1 MKETNYPPDSLEM
14 HHPDPAGDS
23 GSVRKMAHP
32 AVFHRRGSNTG
43 SGSGSTLST
52 PANPVVNNSHVSA
65 DDYQPSLLIQCQ
77 PPAGSSSPGPH
88 HPPPHSL
95 NLHSQPQPAQSAGAQ
110 MKKKSGF
117 QITSVT
123 PAQISVST
131 NNSIAEDT
139 ESYDDLDE
147 SHTEDLSS
155 SEILD
160 VSLSRANDI
169 VGGERSSSEETLNN
183 FHEAETPGA
192 VSPNQP
198 SHPHALNQAQ
208 QHGGAMVNGTVHH
221 HHQHPHHPNHAQV
234 YSLSS
239 GPGSIHSALTPG
251 ALSCVTQKMPSN
263 MGGPQE
269 NVSQTAPPNI
279 VAQPVGVVALGSVP
293 GMHSSVTGTTVS
305 IVNPQTSSVSNVN
318 MLSSANVPV
327 RGGISTSA
335 SSSSGG
341 FPLNVI
347 SSNGGSGGGAVA
359 AGGSLMNTTK
369 IGMIQQHQ
377 NISSNIT
384 MTTTTSAAVAAA
396 AAVSA
401 SGMGLSSGIQ
411 GRVGSAVLQP
421 VSAPVTAMATTS
433 VSSTPAP
440 APAPAVATTSSRF
453 RVVKLDSSSE
463 PFKKGRWTCT
473 EFYDK
478 ETPASVPSSSASDAG
493 SLSMRQY
500 VSESFAGASERE
512 STSGSSVSST
522 MSTLSHYT
530 ESVCSGEA
538 GGPPVPQHAQDY
550 ASPPQGFQGI
560 LPSGLSM
567 GVSLT
572 QPHMHAQDLTHSHV
586 KTTVAPLA
594 PTNIHQPAPMQGHQT
609 TIGLPTPSIPQQQ
622 LTYAQAVA
630 NQPPGST
637 QGLVGVHQQKI
648 GYAPLP
654 QQPAA
659 APQAAPVQVRPPE
672 YTQPHQ
678 GIPQAAASQSLSNQ
692 GGSANGSC
700 QMIGGPQQSQA
711 LLHTQPQQPS
721 SLQATTSTIPSHI
734 GVAGLGQQPQ
744 SHPGHL
750 DCQQQKPQS
759 LPTQIQ
765 TPGLGAQ
772 LPNTVHQSQVS
783 APSVPPT
790 NPQSDPQAQ
799 PQAHNTGNSGRMPA
813 QVVPHSQPS
822 SASLSQEHSSAQ
834 ALAHAAQASALYAS
848 LPTFTTTQLQD
859 AQRLLLQHQS
869 ALLGLP
875 KLSGGEAGSGSI
887 TGQGQEA
894 EGNTTTAS
902 ALTAS
907 AGLKSVD
914 GEEDGSSGASVVA
927 IDNKIEQAMDL
938 VKSHLMYAVREE
950 VEVLK
955 EQIKELIERNSQLE
969 QENTLLKT
977 LASPEQMA
985 QFQAQVQTG
994 SPPAPP
1000 TAATPGPPN
1009 TATLTQPASHSS
1021 GPSA

>member
-1 MKETNYPPDSLEM
+1 M

-43 SGSGSTLST
+43 SGSGSAMST
-52 PANPVVNNSHVSA
+52 PANPVVNNSHVPA
-65 DDYQPSLLIQCQ
+65 DDYQASLLIQCQ

-88 HPPPHSL
+88 HMPPHSL
-95 NLHSQPQPAQSAGAQ
+95 NLHAQPQPTQTGAQ
-110 MKKKSGF
+110 IKKKSGF

-160 VSLSRANDI
+160 MSLSRPNDI

-183 FHEAETPGA
+183 FHEADTPGA

-198 SHPHALNQAQ
+198 SHPHAMNQAQ
-208 QHGGAMVNGTVHH
+208 QHGGTMVNGNVHH
-221 HHQHPHHPNHAQV
+221 HHHHNHAQV
-234 YSLSS
+234 YPLSS
-239 GPGSIHSALTPG
+239 GPGSTSPSLNSG
-251 ALSCVTQKMPSN
+251 AVPCITQKMPSN
-263 MGGPQE
+263 LGGPQE
-269 NVSQTAPPNI
+269 NVSQAAPPSI
-279 VAQPVGVVALGSVP
+279 AAQPQGVVAPGSLP
-293 GMHSSVTGTTVS
+293 GMHSSAMDTTVG
-305 IVNPQTSSVSNVN
+305 IVNPQTSTFSNVN

-327 RGGISTSA
+327 RGGISMSA
-335 SSSSGG
+335 SSGG
-341 FPLNVI
+341 FPFNVM
-347 SSNGGSGGGAVA
+347 SSSAGSGGAVTA
-359 AGGSLMNTTK
+359 AGNLITPTSNVN
-369 IGMIQQHQ
+369 MIQQHQ
-377 NISSNIT
+377 NINSNIT
-384 MTTTTSAAVAAA
+384 MTTTTSA
-396 AAVSA
+396 VSA
-401 SGMGLSSGIQ
+401 SGGIGVPAGIH

-421 VSAPVTAMATTS
+421 ASAPNTSVAPVTSAPAQ
-433 VSSTPAP
+433 PAP

-463 PFKKGRWTCT
+463 PFKKGRWLCT

-478 ETPASVPSSSASDAG
+478 ETPASAPSSAASETG
-493 SLSMRQY
+493 SHNMRQF
-500 VSESFAGASERE
+500 VSESFAGTSERE

-530 ESVCSGEA
+530 ESVCSGDA
-538 GGPPVPQHAQDY
+538 GGHPVPQHA
-550 ASPPQGFQGI
+550 SPPQGYQGI

-567 GVSLT
+567 GVS
-572 QPHMHAQDLTHSHV
+572 QPYMPPHDITPS
-586 KTTVAPLA
+586 A
-594 PTNIHQPAPMQGHQT
+594 PTSIQQPVSMQGRQT
-609 TIGLPTPSIPQQQ
+609 ARPPSALPHHQ

-630 NQPPGST
+630 NPPLGST
-637 QGLVGVHQQKI
+637 QGLVGVQQQQG
-648 GYAPLP
+648 GYALP
-654 QQPAA
+654 HQPQSNHQAA
-659 APQAAPVQVRPPE
+659 AVQVRPAE
-672 YTQPHQ
+672 YTHSHQ
-678 GIPQAAASQSLSNQ
+678 GVPQAASQPLSNQ
-692 GGSANGSC
+692 TGSAPSGSANGLC
-700 QMIGGPQQSQA
+700 QMIGGLQQS
-711 LLHTQPQQPS
+711 LLHTQTS
-721 SLQATTSTIPSHI
+721 SSNMPSHV
-734 GVAGLGQQPQ
+734 GAPGLGQRPQ

-750 DCQQQKPQS
+750 DCQQQTQQS

-765 TPGLGAQ
+765 NLRTQ
-772 LPNTVHQSQVS
+772 LPTTVHQNQVFAS
-783 APSVPPT
+783 SVPPP
-790 NPQSDPQAQ
+790 NPQSA
-799 PQAHNTGNSGRMPA
+799 PQAHNTGNSGRMPT
-813 QVVPHSQPS
+813 QGVPQSQAS
-822 SASLSQEHSSAQ
+822 FLSLSHDHSSAL

-875 KLSGGEAGSGSI
+875 KLSGREAGSGSSA
-887 TGQGQEA
+887 GQGQEA
-894 EGNTTTAS
+894 DGNATAAS

-907 AGLKSVD
+907 AGLKTGD
-914 GEEDGSSGASVVA
+914 GEDDGSSGASVVA

-955 EQIKELIERNSQLE
+955 EQIKELIDRNSQLE

-994 SPPAPP
+994 SPPAP
-1000 TAATPGPPN
+1000 ATPGPPN
-1009 TATLTQPASHSS
+1009 TTQLTQPNSHSS

>member
-1 MKETNYPPDSLEM
+1 M

-32 AVFHRRGSNTG
+32 TVFHRRGSNTG
-43 SGSGSTLST
+43 SGSGSALST
-52 PANPVVNNSHVSA
+52 PANPVVNNSHVSV
-65 DDYQPSLLIQCQ
+65 DDYQPPLLIQCQ

-95 NLHSQPQPAQSAGAQ
+95 NLHCQPQPTQSTGAQ

-123 PAQISVST
+123 SAQISVST

-169 VGGERSSSEETLNN
+169 VGAERSSSEETLNN

-198 SHPHALNQAQ
+198 SHPHSLNQPQ

-221 HHQHPHHPNHAQV
+221 QHPPHPNHAQV
-234 YSLSS
+234 YSLPS
-239 GPGSIHSALTPG
+239 GPGSTSSALTPG
-251 ALSCVTQKMPSN
+251 ALSCVTQKMPS
-263 MGGPQE
+263 QE
-269 NVSQTAPPNI
+269 NVLQTAPPSI
-279 VAQPVGVVALGSVP
+279 VAQPPGIVPPGSVP
-293 GMHSSVTGTTVS
+293 GMHSSAMGNTVS
-305 IVNPQTSSVSNVN
+305 IVNPQSSSVSSVN
-318 MLSSANVPV
+318 ILSSANVPV
-327 RGGISTSA
+327 RGAISTSA

-347 SSNGGSGGGAVA
+347 SSSGGSGGGGGVVGAV
-359 AGGSLMNTTK
+359 GGNLMTTTNVS
-369 IGMIQQHQ
+369 MIQQHQ
-377 NISSNIT
+377 NINSNIA
-384 MTTTTSAAVAAA
+384 MTTTTTAPV
-396 AAVSA
+396 VSA
-401 SGMGLSSGIQ
+401 SGGVALSSGMQ
-411 GRVGSAVLQP
+411 GRVGSAVIQP
-421 VSAPVTAMATTS
+421 VSAPVTAVPTAP
-433 VSSTPAP
+433 VSSATAQSAP
-440 APAPAVATTSSRF
+440 ALATAVAATSSRF

-473 EFYDK
+473 DFYDK
-478 ETPASVPSSSASDAG
+478 ETPASAPSSSASDTG
-493 SLSMRQY
+493 SLSMRQF
-500 VSESFAGASERE
+500 VSESIPGASERE

-530 ESVCSGEA
+530 ESGEA

-550 ASPPQGFQGI
+550 VSPPQGFQAI
-560 LPSGLSM
+560 LPSGLSI
-567 GVSLT
+567 GISQPQIHSQDVT
-572 QPHMHAQDLTHSHV
+572 QHV
-586 KTTVAPLA
+586 KTTVAPSV
-594 PTNIHQPAPMQGHQT
+594 PTNIHQPAPMPGHQT
-609 TIGLPTPSIPQQQ
+609 TTGLPMPAVPQQQ

-630 NQPPGST
+630 NQAPSST
-637 QGLVGVHQQKI
+637 QGLVGVQQQKM
-648 GYAPLP
+648 GYVPLA
-654 QQPAA
+654 QQPSA
-659 APQAAPVQVRPPE
+659 APKAVPMQVRPPE

-678 GIPQAAASQSLSNQ
+678 GVPQAIASHSLSNQ
-692 GGSANGSC
+692 VVSAPSGPANGAC
-700 QMIGGPQQSQA
+700 QMMAGPQQSQT

-721 SLQATTSTIPSHI
+721 SLQATTSSIPSHV
-734 GVAGLGQQPQ
+734 GVTGLGQQPQ
-744 SHPGHL
+744 NVPGHL

-759 LPTQIQ
+759 LPTLIQ
-765 TPGLGAQ
+765 NPVLGTQ
-772 LPNTVHQSQVS
+772 LSATLHQSQVS
-783 APSVPPT
+783 AQSVPPP
-790 NPQSDPQAQ
+790 NLQSDPQAQ
-799 PQAHNTGNSGRMPA
+799 AHNTGNTGRMPP
-813 QVVPHSQPS
+813 QGVPHSQS
-822 SASLSQEHSSAQ
+822 SSVGLPQDHSTSQ
-834 ALAHAAQASALYAS
+834 ALAHAAKASALYAS

-859 AQRLLLQHQS
+859 AQRLLIQHQS
-869 ALLGLP
+869 ALLGQP
-875 KLSGGEAGSGSI
+875 KSASGEAGSGSS

-894 EGNTTTAS
+894 EGNTTAS
-902 ALTAS
+902 ALAAS
-907 AGLKSVD
+907 ASLKTVD

-969 QENTLLKT
+969 QENNLLKT

-994 SPPAPP
+994 SPPAPA
-1000 TAATPGPPN
+1000 TVATPGPPS
-1009 TATLTQPASHSS
+1009 TATLAQSTSHSS

>member
-1 MKETNYPPDSLEM
+1 M

-43 SGSGSTLST
+43 SGSGSALST
-52 PANPVVNNSHVSA
+52 PANSVVNNSHVAA

-95 NLHSQPQPAQSAGAQ
+95 NLLSQPQPPQSSGAQ

-198 SHPHALNQAQ
+198 SHPHSLNPAP

-221 HHQHPHHPNHAQV
+221 HHHHHHHHPNQAQG
-234 YSLSS
+234 YAASS
-239 GPGSIHSALTPG
+239 GSGNSSSTLASG
-251 ALSCVTQKMPSN
+251 ALSCVTLKMPSN
-263 MGGPQE
+263 VGVPQE
-269 NVSQTAPPNI
+269 NVSQAAPPSV
-279 VAQPVGVVALGSVP
+279 VAQTVGVAAPGSVP
-293 GMHSSVTGTTVS
+293 GMHSSAVGTTVS

-335 SSSSGG
+335 SSSSCG

-347 SSNGGSGGGAVA
+347 SSSGGSGGGSGAV
-359 AGGSLMNTTK
+359 GGNLMTTTK
-369 IGMIQQHQ
+369 VNMIQQHQ
-377 NISSNIT
+377 NINSNIT
-384 MTTTTSAAVAAA
+384 MTLTSTTAAA
-396 AAVSA
+396 AAVASATSA
-401 SGMGLSSGIQ
+401 SGTMGVTSGIQ
-411 GRVGSAVLQP
+411 GRVGSAVMQP
-421 VSAPVTAMATTS
+421 ISAPVTAVATAPLTS
-433 VSSTPAP
+433 APVQPAP
-440 APAPAVATTSSRF
+440 APAMTTTSSRF

-478 ETPASVPSSSASDAG
+478 ETPASAPSSSASDTG
-493 SLSMRQY
+493 SVNMRQF
-500 VSESFAGASERE
+500 VSDSFTGASERE

-522 MSTLSHYT
+522 ISTLSHYT

-538 GGPPVPQHAQDY
+538 GGATVTQHAQDY
-550 ASPPQGFQGI
+550 ASPPQGFQAI

-567 GVSLT
+567 GVSQS
-572 QPHMHAQDLTHSHV
+572 QPHMHPQDITHSHV
-586 KTTVAPLA
+586 KTTVAPSV
-594 PTNIHQPAPMQGHQT
+594 PTNIHQPAPMSGHQT
-609 TIGLPTPSIPQQQ
+609 TIGHPTPAVPQQQ

-630 NQPPGST
+630 NQPTGSA
-637 QGLVGVHQQKI
+637 QGLVGVQQQKM
-648 GYAPLP
+648 GYASMP
-654 QQPAA
+654 QQPTAT
-659 APQAAPVQVRPPE
+659 PQTAPVQVRPPE

-678 GIPQAAASQSLSNQ
+678 AVPQAAPSQPLSNQ
-692 GGSANGSC
+692 TGSATTAPANGH
-700 QMIGGPQQSQA
+700 MMGGPQQSHQT
-711 LLHTQPQQPS
+711 LLHAPPQQPS
-721 SLQATTSTIPSHI
+721 SLQATTSSMPSHV
-734 GVAGLGQQPQ
+734 GVVGIGQQPQ

-765 TPGLGAQ
+765 TPALGTQ

-783 APSVPPT
+783 APSVPPAP

-799 PQAHNTGNSGRMPA
+799 SQPINTGNSGRMPP
-813 QVVPHSQPS
+813 QGVPQSQPS
-822 SASLSQEHSSAQ
+822 CVSLSQDPSSAQ

-875 KLSGGEAGSGSI
+875 KLAGGEAGSGSNA
-887 TGQGQEA
+887 GQGQEA
-894 EGNTTTAS
+894 EGNAAAAAS

-907 AGLKSVD
+907 AGLKTVD

-994 SPPAPP
+994 SPPAAP
-1000 TAATPGPPN
+1000 TAATPGPPSA
-1009 TATLTQPASHSS
+1009 ATLAQPASHSS
-1021 GPSA
+1021 GPPA

>member
-1 MKETNYPPDSLEM
+1 
-14 HHPDPAGDS
+14 
-23 GSVRKMAHP
+23 
-32 AVFHRRGSNTG
+32 
-43 SGSGSTLST
+43 
-52 PANPVVNNSHVSA
+52 
-65 DDYQPSLLIQCQ
+65 
-77 PPAGSSSPGPH
+77 
-88 HPPPHSL
+88 
-95 NLHSQPQPAQSAGAQ
+95 

-169 VGGERSSSEETLNN
+169 VGAERSSSEETLNN

-221 HHQHPHHPNHAQV
+221 HHHHQNQHPHHPNHTQG

-239 GPGSIHSALTPG
+239 GPGNIQSALASG
-251 ALSCVTQKMPSN
+251 ALPRVTQKMPSN
-263 MGGPQE
+263 VGGPQE

-279 VAQPVGVVALGSVP
+279 VAQSVGAVASGAGP

-335 SSSSGG
+335 SSSISG
-341 FPLNVI
+341 FPINVM
-347 SSNGGSGGGAVA
+347 SSSGGSGGGGGTVA
-359 AGGSLMNTTK
+359 TGGNLMSAAN
-369 IGMIQQHQ
+369 ISIAQQHQ
-377 NISSNIT
+377 NINSNMA
-384 MTTTTSAAVAAA
+384 MTAVTSDGSAAA
-396 AAVSA
+396 AAVS
-401 SGMGLSSGIQ
+401 SSGGMGPSSGIQ
-411 GRVGSAVLQP
+411 GRVGYA
-421 VSAPVTAMATTS
+421 VSAAMATSS

-440 APAPAVATTSSRF
+440 APVVAPTISRF

-478 ETPASVPSSSASDAG
+478 DNPASAPSSSASDAG
-493 SLSMRQY
+493 ALGMRQY
-500 VSESFAGASERE
+500 VSENFAAASERE

-538 GGPPVPQHAQDY
+538 GGHPVPQHAQEY

-560 LPSGLSM
+560 LPTM
-567 GVSLT
+567 GASQA
-572 QPHMHAQDLTHSHV
+572 QPHMHAQDITHSHV
-586 KTTVAPLA
+586 KTSVA
-594 PTNIHQPAPMQGHQT
+594 PTNLHQPAPMPGHQT
-609 TIGLPTPSIPQQQ
+609 TIGLPTPSLSQQQ
-622 LTYAQAVA
+622 LTYAQAVS
-630 NQPPGST
+630 NQPSGSA
-637 QGLVGVHQQKI
+637 QGLVGVQQQNL
-648 GYAPLP
+648 GYASLQ

-659 APQAAPVQVRPPE
+659 APPVQVRPPE
-672 YTQPHQ
+672 YTQLHQ
-678 GIPQAAASQSLSNQ
+678 GVPQAAASQSLSNQ
-692 GGSANGSC
+692 AGSAPTGPANGAC
-700 QMIGGPQQSQA
+700 HMMGGPQQS

-721 SLQATTSTIPSHI
+721 TTLPSHV
-734 GVAGLGQQPQ
+734 GVAGHGQQPQ
-744 SHPGHL
+744 SHPSHL

-765 TPGLGAQ
+765 NLGLGAQ
-772 LPNTVHQSQVS
+772 QPTTLHQSQVS
-783 APSVPPT
+783 ATGVPPP
-790 NPQSDPQAQ
+790 NPQGDPQ
-799 PQAHNTGNSGRMPA
+799 PQAHNNNSGRMPLH
-813 QVVPHSQPS
+813 QN
-822 SASLSQEHSSAQ
+822 HSSAL

-875 KLSGGEAGSGSI
+875 KLSGGEAGFS
-887 TGQGQEA
+887 TVQGQEA
-894 EGNTTTAS
+894 EGNTITAS

-907 AGLKSVD
+907 AGLKTVD
-914 GEEDGSSGASVVA
+914 GEEDG
-927 IDNKIEQAMDL
+927 
-938 VKSHLMYAVREE
+938 
-950 VEVLK
+950 
-955 EQIKELIERNSQLE
+955 
-969 QENTLLKT
+969 
-977 LASPEQMA
+977 
-985 QFQAQVQTG
+985 
-994 SPPAPP
+994 
-1000 TAATPGPPN
+1000 
-1009 TATLTQPASHSS
+1009 
-1021 GPSA
+1021 

>member
-1 MKETNYPPDSLEM
+1 M

-43 SGSGSTLST
+43 SGSGSTLSA
-52 PANPVVNNSHVSA
+52 PANQVVNNSHVPA

-88 HPPPHSL
+88 HIPPHSL
-95 NLHSQPQPAQSAGAQ
+95 NLQPQPTQPTGAQ
-110 MKKKSGF
+110 IKKKSGF

-160 VSLSRANDI
+160 VSLSRANDV
-169 VGGERSSSEETLNN
+169 VGAERSSSEETLNN
-183 FHEAETPGA
+183 FHDAETPGA

-198 SHPHALNQAQ
+198 SHPHALNQ

-221 HHQHPHHPNHAQV
+221 PHHPNHAQG
-234 YSLSS
+234 YPLSS
-239 GPGSIHSALTPG
+239 GPGSIPSALASGP
-251 ALSCVTQKMPSN
+251 CVTQKMPSN
-263 MGGPQE
+263 VGVPQE
-269 NVSQTAPPNI
+269 NVSQAAPPSI
-279 VAQPVGVVALGSVP
+279 VAQPVGVAAPGSVP
-293 GMHSSVTGTTVS
+293 GMHSSATGTTVS
-305 IVNPQTSSVSNVN
+305 IVNPQTSTVSNVN

-341 FPLNVI
+341 FPLNVM
-347 SSNGGSGGGAVA
+347 SSSGGSGGGGGAAA
-359 AGGSLMNTTK
+359 AGGNLITTTNVS
-369 IGMIQQHQ
+369 MIQQHQ
-377 NISSNIT
+377 NINSNMI
-384 MTTTTSAAVAAA
+384 TTTTAAA
-396 AAVSA
+396 FSA
-401 SGMGLSSGIQ
+401 SGGMGLSSGIQ
-411 GRVGSAVLQP
+411 GRVGSAV
-421 VSAPVTAMATTS
+421 SAPVTAVATAPAPS
-433 VSSTPAP
+433 APAP
-440 APAPAVATTSSRF
+440 APAPAVTTTSSRF

-478 ETPASVPSSSASDAG
+478 ETPVSAPSSAASDTG
-493 SLSMRQY
+493 SVSMRQF

-538 GGPPVPQHAQDY
+538 GGPPVAQHAQDY

-567 GVSLT
+567 GVS
-572 QPHMHAQDLTHSHV
+572 QPHMHPQDITLSHG
-586 KTTVAPLA
+586 KTTAAPSA
-594 PTNIHQPAPMQGHQT
+594 PTSIHQPAPMPGHQT
-609 TIGLPTPSIPQQQ
+609 ASGLPAPALPQQQ

-630 NQPPGST
+630 NQSSGSS
-637 QGLVGVHQQKI
+637 QGLVGVQQQQA
-648 GYAPLP
+648 GYATLP
-654 QQPAA
+654 QQPSAT
-659 APQAAPVQVRPPE
+659 PQAAPVQVRPPE
-672 YTQPHQ
+672 YSHPHQ
-678 GIPQAAASQSLSNQ
+678 GISQATASQPLPNQ
-692 GGSANGSC
+692 TGSAPSVSANGAC
-700 QMIGGPQQSQA
+700 QMMGGPQQSQA
-711 LLHTQPQQPS
+711 LLHTQAQQPS
-721 SLQATTSTIPSHI
+721 SLQSATSSMPPHV
-734 GVAGLGQQPQ
+734 GVPGLGQQPQ

-765 TPGLGAQ
+765 NPGLSTQ
-772 LPNTVHQSQVS
+772 LPTTVHQSQVS
-783 APSVPPT
+783 APSVPPP
-790 NPQSDPQAQ
+790 NSQSAPQTQ
-799 PQAHNTGNSGRMPA
+799 PQAHNTGNSGRMPP
-813 QVVPHSQPS
+813 QGVPQSQLS
-822 SASLSQEHSSAQ
+822 CVSLSQDHSSAL

-875 KLSGGEAGSGSI
+875 KLSGGEAGSGSS

-894 EGNTTTAS
+894 EGNATAAS

-907 AGLKSVD
+907 AGLKTVD

-955 EQIKELIERNSQLE
+955 EQIKELIDRNSQLE

-994 SPPAPP
+994 SPPAPS
-1000 TAATPGPPN
+1000 TAATPGPPS
-1009 TATLTQPASHSS
+1009 AAALTQPTSHSS

>member
-1 MKETNYPPDSLEM
+1 M

-23 GSVRKMAHP
+23 GSARKMAHP
-32 AVFHRRGSNTG
+32 TVFHRRGSNTG

-65 DDYQPSLLIQCQ
+65 DDYQPSLLSQCQ

-95 NLHSQPQPAQSAGAQ
+95 NLLSQPQPTQSAGAQ

-169 VGGERSSSEETLNN
+169 VGAERSSSEETLNN

-192 VSPNQP
+192 LSPNQP

-221 HHQHPHHPNHAQV
+221 HHQNQHPHHHNHTQV

-239 GPGSIHSALTPG
+239 GPGSIQSALASG
-251 ALSCVTQKMPSN
+251 ALPRVTQKMPSN
-263 MGGPQE
+263 VGGPQE

-279 VAQPVGVVALGSVP
+279 VAQPLGVVASGAVP

-335 SSSSGG
+335 SSSISG
-341 FPLNVI
+341 FPINVM
-347 SSNGGSGGGAVA
+347 SSSGGSGGGGGTVA
-359 AGGSLMNTTK
+359 TGGNLMSATN
-369 IGMIQQHQ
+369 ISIVQQHQ
-377 NISSNIT
+377 NISSNMA
-384 MTTTTSAAVAAA
+384 MTTATSDALSS
-396 AAVSA
+396 SA
-401 SGMGLSSGIQ
+401 GMGPSSGIQ
-411 GRVGSAVLQP
+411 GRVGYA
-421 VSAPVTAMATTS
+421 VSAAMAPSS
-433 VSSTPAP
+433 VSSAP
-440 APAPAVATTSSRF
+440 APAPVVAPTISRF

-478 ETPASVPSSSASDAG
+478 DNPASASNSSASDAG
-493 SLSMRQY
+493 SLGMRQY
-500 VSESFAGASERE
+500 VSENFAAASERE

-522 MSTLSHYT
+522 KSHYT

-538 GGPPVPQHAQDY
+538 GGHPVPQHAQEY

-560 LPSGLSM
+560 LPTM
-567 GVSLT
+567 GASQA
-572 QPHMHAQDLTHSHV
+572 QPHMHAQDITHSHV
-586 KTTVAPLA
+586 KTSVAPSAL
-594 PTNIHQPAPMQGHQT
+594 TNLHQPAPMPGHQT
-609 TIGLPTPSIPQQQ
+609 TIGLPTPSLSQQQ
-622 LTYAQAVA
+622 LTYAQAVS
-630 NQPPGST
+630 NQPSGSA
-637 QGLVGVHQQKI
+637 QGLVGVQQQNL
-648 GYAPLP
+648 GYASLQ
-654 QQPAA
+654 QQPSA
-659 APQAAPVQVRPPE
+659 APQATPGQLRPSE
-672 YTQPHQ
+672 YTQLHQ

-692 GGSANGSC
+692 AGSAPTGPANGAC
-700 QMIGGPQQSQA
+700 QMIGGPQQS

-721 SLQATTSTIPSHI
+721 TTSTLPSHV

-750 DCQQQKPQS
+750 DCQQQQPQT

-765 TPGLGAQ
+765 NLGLGAQ
-772 LPNTVHQSQVS
+772 QPTTLHQSQVS
-783 APSVPPT
+783 ATSVPPP
-790 NPQSDPQAQ
+790 NPQSDPQ
-799 PQAHNTGNSGRMPA
+799 PQAHNINSGRMPLQA
-813 QVVPHSQPS
+813 VPHSQPFS
-822 SASLSQEHSSAQ
+822 VSLSQNHSSAL

-875 KLSGGEAGSGSI
+875 KLSGGEAGSS
-887 TGQGQEA
+887 TVQGQEA
-894 EGNTTTAS
+894 EANTTTAS

-907 AGLKSVD
+907 AGLKTLD

-977 LASPEQMA
+977 LASPEQLA

-1000 TAATPGPPN
+1000 SSATTGPPS
-1009 TATLTQPASHSS
+1009 TSALAQPTSHSS

>member
-1 MKETNYPPDSLEM
+1 M

-32 AVFHRRGSNTG
+32 AVFHRRGSNTS
-43 SGSGSTLST
+43 SGSGSMLST
-52 PANPVVNNSHVSA
+52 PTNPVISNSHVSA
-65 DDYQPSLLIQCQ
+65 DDYQPSLLIQ

-88 HPPPHSL
+88 HPPPHTL
-95 NLHSQPQPAQSAGAQ
+95 NLHSQPQPTQPTGAQ
-110 MKKKSGF
+110 IKKKSGF

-160 VSLSRANDI
+160 ASLSRANDA
-169 VGGERSSSEETLNN
+169 VGAERSSSEETLNN

-198 SHPHALNQAQ
+198 SHPNTLTQAQ
-208 QHGGAMVNGTVHH
+208 HHGGAMVNGTVHH
-221 HHQHPHHPNHAQV
+221 QHPHHPNHVQS
-234 YSLSS
+234 YPISS
-239 GPGSIHSALTPG
+239 GPGSTPSTLTSG
-251 ALSCVTQKMPSN
+251 ALPSLTQKMPSDV
-263 MGGPQE
+263 GGPQE
-269 NVSQTAPPNI
+269 NVSHAVPPSI
-279 VAQPVGVVALGSVP
+279 GSQPVGIVAPGSVP
-293 GMHSSVTGTTVS
+293 GMHSSATATTVS

-341 FPLNVI
+341 FPLNAI
-347 SSNGGSGGGAVA
+347 SSSGGSGSCAVP
-359 AGGSLMNTTK
+359 AGGNRMPTTNVS
-369 IGMIQQHQ
+369 MIQQHQ
-377 NISSNIT
+377 NINSSFT
-384 MTTTTSAAVAAA
+384 MTSTTAAAVA
-396 AAVSA
+396 SA
-401 SGMGLSSGIQ
+401 SGGMGVSSGIQ
-411 GRVGSAVLQP
+411 GRVGSAVMQSASTSATA
-421 VSAPVTAMATTS
+421 VASAPVSSAPAM
-433 VSSTPAP
+433 PAP
-440 APAPAVATTSSRF
+440 TPAPAVATTSSRF

-478 ETPASVPSSSASDAG
+478 EAPAPAPSTSASDAG
-493 SLSMRQY
+493 SLGARQFA
-500 VSESFAGASERE
+500 SENFAGALERE
-512 STSGSSVSST
+512 NTSGSSVSS
-522 MSTLSHYT
+522 SLSHFIENT
-530 ESVCSGEA
+530 GSGETS
-538 GGPPVPQHAQDY
+538 GPPVPQQPQDY
-550 ASPPQGFQGI
+550 ASPPQGYQGI
-560 LPSGLSM
+560 LPSGLNM
-567 GVSLT
+567 AQT
-572 QPHMHAQDLTHSHV
+572 QSHIHSQDITHPHV
-586 KTTVAPLA
+586 KTNVAPSA
-594 PTNIHQPAPMQGHQT
+594 PTNIHQPTPIPGHQT
-609 TIGLPTPSIPQQQ
+609 TIGLPTPAVAQ

-630 NQPPGST
+630 NQPQVSS
-637 QGLVGVHQQKI
+637 QGLVSVQPQKL
-648 GYAPLP
+648 GYATLA
-654 QQPAA
+654 QQSAA
-659 APQAAPVQVRPPE
+659 TQSTAPVSMRPPE
-672 YTQPHQ
+672 YTQPQQ
-678 GIPQAAASQSLSNQ
+678 GVPQAVASQPLSSQ
-692 GGSANGSC
+692 AGSAPSGPANGAC
-700 QMIGGPQQSQA
+700 QMMGGPQQSQG
-711 LLHTQPQQPS
+711 LIHTQPP
-721 SLQATTSTIPSHI
+721 SLQATTSSMPSHV

-744 SHPGHL
+744 NHPSHL

-765 TPGLGAQ
+765 NPALSSQPPT
-772 LPNTVHQSQVS
+772 TVHHSQAS
-783 APSVPPT
+783 AQSVPPP
-790 NPQSDPQAQ
+790 NLQSDHQAQ
-799 PQAHNTGNSGRMPA
+799 PQAHNSVNSVRMPP
-813 QVVPHSQPS
+813 QGVPHSHPS
-822 SASLSQEHSSAQ
+822 SVSLTQDHSSAQ

-848 LPTFTTTQLQD
+848 LPSFTTTQLQD

-875 KLSGGEAGSGSI
+875 KLSVGETGSGSN
-887 TGQGQEA
+887 TGQGQET
-894 EGNTTTAS
+894 EGSATTAS
-902 ALTAS
+902 ALTAPV
-907 AGLKSVD
+907 GLKPVD

-1000 TAATPGPPN
+1000 TAAPAAPPN
-1009 TATLTQPASHSS
+1009 TATLTQSASHSS

>member
-1 MKETNYPPDSLEM
+1 M
-14 HHPDPAGDS
+14 HHPDAAGDS

-43 SGSGSTLST
+43 SGSGSALST
-52 PANPVVNNSHVSA
+52 PANPVVNNSHVPA
-65 DDYQPSLLIQCQ
+65 DDYQPSLLNQCQ

-88 HPPPHSL
+88 HIPPHSL
-95 NLHSQPQPAQSAGAQ
+95 NLHSQPQPTQSVGAQ
-110 MKKKSGF
+110 IKKKSGF

-169 VGGERSSSEETLNN
+169 VGAERSSSEETLNN

-192 VSPNQP
+192 VSPNQS

-221 HHQHPHHPNHAQV
+221 HHPHHPNHAQV
-234 YSLSS
+234 Y
-239 GPGSIHSALTPG
+239 PGHGSTP
-251 ALSCVTQKMPSN
+251 SVTQKMPSN
-263 MGGPQE
+263 VGVPQE
-269 NVSQTAPPNI
+269 SVSQAA
-279 VAQPVGVVALGSVP
+279 AQPVGVVAPGSVP
-293 GMHSSVTGTTVS
+293 GMHSSASGTTVS
-305 IVNPQTSSVSNVN
+305 IVNPQTSTVSNVN

-327 RGGISTSA
+327 RGGISMSA
-335 SSSSGG
+335 SGSSGG
-341 FPLNVI
+341 FPLNVM
-347 SSNGGSGGGAVA
+347 SGGPVGAAA
-359 AGGSLMNTTK
+359 AGGNLITTTNVS
-369 IGMIQQHQ
+369 MIQQHQ
-377 NISSNIT
+377 NTNSSAS
-384 MTTTTSAAVAAA
+384 MTTTAAG
-396 AAVSA
+396 VSA
-401 SGMGLSSGIQ
+401 SGGIGLSSGTQ
-411 GRVGSAVLQP
+411 GRVGAAVVHP
-421 VSAPVTAMATTS
+421 GSAPAPVPSAPIQ
-433 VSSTPAP
+433 PAP

-463 PFKKGRWTCT
+463 PFKKGRWTCA

-478 ETPASVPSSSASDAG
+478 ETPASAPSSSASDAG
-493 SLSMRQY
+493 SLSMRQF

-522 MSTLSHYT
+522 VSTLSHYT
-530 ESVCSGEA
+530 ESVCIGEA
-538 GGPPVPQHAQDY
+538 GGPPAPQHAQDY

-567 GVSLT
+567 GVS
-572 QPHMHAQDLTHSHV
+572 QPQMHHTDITHSHV
-586 KTTVAPLA
+586 KAPA
-594 PTNIHQPAPMQGHQT
+594 NIHHPGHQT
-609 TIGLPTPSIPQQQ
+609 ASGLPTSALPNQH

-630 NQPPGST
+630 NQSSGT
-637 QGLVGVHQQKI
+637 AQGLVGVQQQQQQQQQV
-648 GYAPLP
+648 GYATLP
-654 QQPAA
+654 HQPPAT
-659 APQAAPVQVRPPE
+659 PQAAAVQVRPPE
-672 YTQPHQ
+672 YTHPHQ
-678 GIPQAAASQSLSNQ
+678 GVAQAAASQPLSHQ
-692 GGSANGSC
+692 AGSANGAC
-700 QMIGGPQQSQA
+700 QMMGGPH
-711 LLHTQPQQPS
+711 LNTQPQQPTAS
-721 SLQATTSTIPSHI
+721 SMPPHI
-734 GVAGLGQQPQ
+734 GLPGLGQHPQ
-744 SHPGHL
+744 SHQVHQ
-750 DCQQQKPQS
+750 DCQQQKQQS
-759 LPTQIQ
+759 LPMQIQ
-765 TPGLGAQ
+765 NPG
-772 LPNTVHQSQVS
+772 QVS
-783 APSVPPT
+783 APSVPPS
-790 NPQSDPQAQ
+790 NPQSA
-799 PQAHNTGNSGRMPA
+799 PQAHNAGNSGRMLPQGA
-813 QVVPHSQPS
+813 SQS
-822 SASLSQEHSSAQ
+822 QLSTVGLSQDHSSIL

-875 KLSGGEAGSGSI
+875 KLSGGEAGSGS
-887 TGQGQEA
+887 TAGQGQEA
-894 EGNTTTAS
+894 EGNAATVS

-907 AGLKSVD
+907 AGLKTVD

-955 EQIKELIERNSQLE
+955 EQIKELIDRNSQLE

-994 SPPAPP
+994 SPPAAP
-1000 TAATPGPPN
+1000 TAATPGPPSS
-1009 TATLTQPASHSS
+1009 AALAQPASHSS

>member
-1 MKETNYPPDSLEM
+1 M
-14 HHPDPAGDS
+14 HHPDPAADS

-32 AVFHRRGSNTG
+32 AVFHRRGSNTS

-52 PANPVVNNSHVSA
+52 PADQVVNNSHVPA
-65 DDYQPSLLIQCQ
+65 DDYQHSLLIQCQ

-88 HPPPHSL
+88 HIPPHSL
-95 NLHSQPQPAQSAGAQ
+95 NLLAQPQAAQSAGAQ
-110 MKKKSGF
+110 IKKKSGF

-160 VSLSRANDI
+160 VSLSRANDV
-169 VGGERSSSEETLNN
+169 VGAERSSSEETLNN

-198 SHPHALNQAQ
+198 SQPHALSQAPHQ
-208 QHGGAMVNGTVHH
+208 SGAMVNGTVHH
-221 HHQHPHHPNHAQV
+221 HHQHPHHSNHAHG
-234 YSLSS
+234 YPLSS
-239 GPGSIHSALTPG
+239 GPGSSTSALTSG
-251 ALSCVTQKMPSN
+251 ALPCVTQKMPSN
-263 MGGPQE
+263 MGVPKE
-269 NVSQTAPPNI
+269 NVSQAMPPSV
-279 VAQPVGVVALGSVP
+279 VAQSVGSVAPGSVP
-293 GMHSSVTGTTVS
+293 GMHNSATGTTVS

-318 MLSSANVPV
+318 MVSSANVPV
-327 RGGISTSA
+327 KGGISMSA

-347 SSNGGSGGGAVA
+347 SSSGGSGGGAVA
-359 AGGSLMNTTK
+359 AGGNLVTTNVSV
-369 IGMIQQHQ
+369 IQQQQ
-377 NISSNIT
+377 NINTNISV
-384 MTTTTSAAVAAA
+384 TTTTTAAA
-396 AAVSA
+396 AAVST
-401 SGMGLSSGIQ
+401 SGGFGPSGGIQ
-411 GRVGSAVLQP
+411 GRGGSAVLQAVNAP
-421 VSAPVTAMATTS
+421 ISAAA
-433 VSSTPAP
+433 STPAQP
-440 APAPAVATTSSRF
+440 APPSTPAVVTTSSRF

-478 ETPASVPSSSASDAG
+478 ETPPSAPSSSTSDTG
-493 SLSMRQY
+493 SLSMRQF
-500 VSESFAGASERE
+500 VSESFTGASERE

-538 GGPPVPQHAQDY
+538 GVPQNTQDFG
-550 ASPPQGFQGI
+550 SPPQGFQGI
-560 LPSGLSM
+560 LPSGLNM
-567 GVSLT
+567 GVSQT
-572 QPHMHAQDLTHSHV
+572 QPHMHPQDITHSHV
-586 KTTVAPLA
+586 KTTVAPSA
-594 PTNIHQPAPMQGHQT
+594 PSNVNHPSSVPGHQT
-609 TIGLPTPSIPQQQ
+609 TLGLSAPVVHQQQ

-630 NQPPGST
+630 NQSTGST
-637 QGLVGVHQQKI
+637 HSLVGAQQQKI
-648 GYAPLP
+648 GYAGSS
-654 QQPAA
+654 QT
-659 APQAAPVQVRPPE
+659 APVQVRPAE
-672 YTQPHQ
+672 YSQVHQ
-678 GIPQAAASQSLSNQ
+678 GVPQAAGLHSLSNQ
-692 GGSANGSC
+692 AGSASSGPANGAGH
-700 QMIGGPQQSQA
+700 MIGPPQQPQA
-711 LLHTQPQQPS
+711 LIHSQPQQPS
-721 SLQATTSTIPSHI
+721 SHQATNSTIPSPV
-734 GVAGLGQQPQ
+734 GAPGLAQQPQ
-744 SHPGHL
+744 SQPSHL
-750 DCQQQKPQS
+750 DCQQQKLQS
-759 LPTQIQ
+759 LSTQNQ
-765 TPGLGAQ
+765 TLGLGTQ
-772 LPNTVHQSQVS
+772 LPTTVHQSQVS
-783 APSVPPT
+783 AQSVLPP
-790 NPQSDPQAQ
+790 NPQNDP
-799 PQAHNTGNSGRMPA
+799 HSTGNGSRMPP
-813 QVVPHSQPS
+813 QGVPHTQPS
-822 SASLSQEHSSAQ
+822 FVSLSQDHSSAQ

-875 KLSGGEAGSGSI
+875 KLSGGESGSGLN
-887 TGQGQEA
+887 TGQGQEM
-894 EGNTTTAS
+894 EGSAATVS

-907 AGLKSVD
+907 AGLKAVD
-914 GEEDGSSGASVVA
+914 GEDDGSSGASVVA

-994 SPPAPP
+994 SPPAPS
-1000 TAATPGPPN
+1000 TAATPGPTSSAPLAQ
-1009 TATLTQPASHSS
+1009 ATLHSS

>member
-1 MKETNYPPDSLEM
+1 M
-14 HHPDPAGDS
+14 HHPDAAGDS

-43 SGSGSTLST
+43 SGSGCALST
-52 PANPVVNNSHVSA
+52 PANPVVNNSHVPA
-65 DDYQPSLLIQCQ
+65 DDYQASQLMQCQ

-88 HPPPHSL
+88 HIPPHSL
-95 NLHSQPQPAQSAGAQ
+95 NLHPQPTQSVGAQ
-110 MKKKSGF
+110 IKKKSGF

-169 VGGERSSSEETLNN
+169 VGAERSSSEETLNN

-198 SHPHALNQAQ
+198 SHPHALNKAQ

-221 HHQHPHHPNHAQV
+221 LHHTNHAQV
-234 YSLSS
+234 YPLSS
-239 GPGSIHSALTPG
+239 GPGSTSSVLNSVA
-251 ALSCVTQKMPSN
+251 QKMPSN
-263 MGGPQE
+263 AGVPQE
-269 NVSQTAPPNI
+269 NVSHVAPPSI
-279 VAQPVGVVALGSVP
+279 VAQPVGVVAPGSAP
-293 GMHSSVTGTTVS
+293 GMPSSATGATVS
-305 IVNPQTSSVSNVN
+305 IVNPQTSTVSNVN
-318 MLSSANVPV
+318 MLSSAKVPV
-327 RGGISTSA
+327 KGGISMSA

-341 FPLNVI
+341 FPLNAI
-347 SSNGGSGGGAVA
+347 SSGGGSGGGVGVAA
-359 AGGSLMNTTK
+359 AGGNLITTTNV
-369 IGMIQQHQ
+369 GRIQQHQ
-377 NISSNIT
+377 NTNCSIT
-384 MTTTTSAAVAAA
+384 MTTTTSAA
-396 AAVSA
+396 AVSA
-401 SGMGLSSGIQ
+401 SGAIGLSSGIQ
-411 GRVGSAVLQP
+411 GRVGPAAGQP
-421 VSAPVTAMATTS
+421 VIAPVTAVA
-433 VSSTPAP
+433 PAP
-440 APAPAVATTSSRF
+440 VLSAPIQPAHAPAPAVTTTSSRF

-478 ETPASVPSSSASDAG
+478 ENPASAPSSSASDTG
-493 SLSMRQY
+493 SLGMRHF

-530 ESVCSGEA
+530 ESVYSGEA
-538 GGPPVPQHAQDY
+538 GGPPVSQHTQDY
-550 ASPPQGFQGI
+550 ASPQGFQGI

-567 GVSLT
+567 GVS
-572 QPHMHAQDLTHSHV
+572 QPHMHPTDITHSHV
-586 KTTVAPLA
+586 KTTAAPSA
-594 PTNIHQPAPMQGHQT
+594 STNIHQSGHQT
-609 TIGLPTPSIPQQQ
+609 ASGPPTSALPNQQ

-630 NQPPGST
+630 NQSSGTT
-637 QGLVGVHQQKI
+637 QGLVGVQQQV
-648 GYAPLP
+648 GYASLP
-654 QQPAA
+654 PQPSATPQGAA
-659 APQAAPVQVRPPE
+659 VQVRPPE
-672 YTQPHQ
+672 YAHPH
-678 GIPQAAASQSLSNQ
+678 QAAASQPLSHQ
-692 GGSANGSC
+692 AGLANGAC
-700 QMIGGPQQSQA
+700 QIMGGPQQLHA
-711 LLHTQPQQPS
+711 LLNTQPQP
-721 SLQATTSTIPSHI
+721 PPHI
-734 GVAGLGQQPQ
+734 GLPGLGQPPQ
-744 SHPGHL
+744 SHQIHQ
-750 DCQQQKPQS
+750 DCQQQKQQQS
-759 LPTQIQ
+759 LQTQIQ
-765 TPGLGAQ
+765 NPGAGTQ
-772 LPNTVHQSQVS
+772 LPTTVHQSQVS
-783 APSVPPT
+783 APSVPPS
-790 NPQSDPQAQ
+790 NPQSAPQAQ
-799 PQAHNTGNSGRMPA
+799 PQAHTTGNSGRMLP
-813 QVVPHSQPS
+813 QG
-822 SASLSQEHSSAQ
+822 ASLSQLSCVGLSQDHSSIL

-875 KLSGGEAGSGSI
+875 KLSGGEAGSGSS

-894 EGNTTTAS
+894 EGNAATAS
-902 ALTAS
+902 ALNAS
-907 AGLKSVD
+907 AGLKTLD

-955 EQIKELIERNSQLE
+955 EQIKELIDRNSQLE

-1000 TAATPGPPN
+1000 TAATPGPPSS
-1009 TATLTQPASHSS
+1009 AALTQPISHNS

>member
-1 MKETNYPPDSLEM
+1 M

-43 SGSGSTLST
+43 SGSGSALST
-52 PANPVVNNSHVSA
+52 PANPVVSNSHVSA

-95 NLHSQPQPAQSAGAQ
+95 TLHSQLQPTQSAGAQ

-169 VGGERSSSEETLNN
+169 IGADRSSSEETLSN
-183 FHEAETPGA
+183 FHEVESPGA

-208 QHGGAMVNGTVHH
+208 QHDGAMVNGTVHH
-221 HHQHPHHPNHAQV
+221 PSHGHV
-234 YSLSS
+234 YSPSCA
-239 GPGSIHSALTPG
+239 PGTTPSALTSG

-263 MGGPQE
+263 MGAPQE
-269 NVSQTAPPNI
+269 NVSQTAPSSIVGQPAGI
-279 VAQPVGVVALGSVP
+279 VAIGSVP
-293 GMHSSVTGTTVS
+293 EMHISATGTAVS
-305 IVNPQTSSVSNVN
+305 IVKSQTSSVSNVN
-318 MLSSANVPV
+318 KMSSANVPA
-327 RGGISTSA
+327 RGGINTTA

-347 SSNGGSGGGAVA
+347 SSSGGSGGGCAVA
-359 AGGSLMNTTK
+359 VGTILMTTTNVST
-369 IGMIQQHQ
+369 IQQRQ
-377 NISSNIT
+377 IINSNIT
-384 MTTTTSAAVAAA
+384 MATTTAAA
-396 AAVSA
+396 TSA
-401 SGMGLSSGIQ
+401 SGGMTPSSGIQ
-411 GRVGSAVLQP
+411 GRVGFAVQQP
-421 VSAPVTAMATTS
+421 VSAPVTAVATAP
-433 VSSTPAP
+433 VSSTLAQPAP
-440 APAPAVATTSSRF
+440 APASAVATTSSRF

-463 PFKKGRWTCT
+463 PFKKGRWTCADY
-473 EFYDK
+473 YDK
-478 ETPASVPSSSASDAG
+478 ETPASAPSSSACDTG
-493 SLSMRQY
+493 SFSMRQF
-500 VSESFAGASERE
+500 VSESFAGTCERE
-512 STSGSSVSST
+512 SASGSSVSST

-538 GGPPVPQHAQDY
+538 GGPLVPQHAQDY
-550 ASPPQGFQGI
+550 VSPPQGFQGI

-567 GVSLT
+567 GVSQT
-572 QPHMHAQDLTHSHV
+572 QQHIHTKDITHSHV
-586 KTTVAPLA
+586 KTTVAPSA
-594 PTNIHQPAPMQGHQT
+594 STNIHQPSPIPGHQT
-609 TIGLPTPSIPQQQ
+609 ATGLPASVVSQQQ

-630 NQPPGST
+630 NQPPVST
-637 QGLVGVHQQKI
+637 QGLVGVQQQKM
-648 GYAPLP
+648 GYASLP

-659 APQAAPVQVRPPE
+659 VPQAAPVQVRPP
-672 YTQPHQ
+672 TQPHQ
-678 GIPQAAASQSLSNQ
+678 GIPQAAASQPASNQ
-692 GGSANGSC
+692 GGLAPSGPASGAC
-700 QMIGGPQQSQA
+700 QMMGGSQQSQA

-721 SLQATTSTIPSHI
+721 SVQATTSSMPSHV
-734 GVAGLGQQPQ
+734 GVAGFGQQPQ
-744 SHPGHL
+744 GQPGHL
-750 DCQQQKPQS
+750 DCQQKKPQS
-759 LPTQIQ
+759 LSTQIQ
-765 TPGLGAQ
+765 STGLGTQ
-772 LPNTVHQSQVS
+772 LPTTAHQSQVS
-783 APSVPPT
+783 APSVPPP
-790 NPQSDPQAQ
+790 NLLNDPQAQ
-799 PQAHNTGNSGRMPA
+799 PLAPNAGNSGRMPPQA
-813 QVVPHSQPS
+813 VPQSQPS
-822 SASLSQEHSSAQ
+822 SVSLSQDHNSAQ

-848 LPTFTTTQLQD
+848 LPSFTTTQLQD

-875 KLSGGEAGSGSI
+875 KLTGGEAGSGST
-887 TGQGQEA
+887 TGQGQES
-894 EGNTTTAS
+894 EGNVTTAS

-907 AGLKSVD
+907 AGLKTVD

-994 SPPAPP
+994 SPPAPA
-1000 TAATPGPPN
+1000 TAATPGPPS
-1009 TATLTQPASHSS
+1009 TAALAQPASHSS

>member
-43 SGSGSTLST
+43 SGSGSALST
-52 PANPVVNNSHVSA
+52 PANPVVNNSHVPA
-65 DDYQPSLLIQCQ
+65 DDYPPSLLIQCQ

-88 HPPPHSL
+88 HIPPHSL
-95 NLHSQPQPAQSAGAQ
+95 NLLSQPQPTQSTGAQ
-110 MKKKSGF
+110 IKKKSGF

-169 VGGERSSSEETLNN
+169 VGAERSSSEETLNN

-192 VSPNQP
+192 LSPNQP
-198 SHPHALNQAQ
+198 SHPHGLNQAQ
-208 QHGGAMVNGTVHH
+208 QQGGGMVNGTV

-239 GPGSIHSALTPG
+239 GPGSTPSALTSG
-251 ALSCVTQKMPSN
+251 ALSCVTQNMPSN
-263 MGGPQE
+263 MGVPQE
-269 NVSQTAPPNI
+269 NVSQAAPPSI
-279 VAQPVGVVALGSVP
+279 VAQPVGFVAPGSVP
-293 GMHSSVTGTTVS
+293 GMHSSATGTTVS

-341 FPLNVI
+341 FPLNVM
-347 SSNGGSGGGAVA
+347 SSSGGSGGGGGGGAVA
-359 AGGSLMNTTK
+359 AGGNLITTTNVS
-369 IGMIQQHQ
+369 MIQQHQ
-377 NISSNIT
+377 NINSTIT
-384 MTTTTSAAVAAA
+384 MTTTTTAG

-401 SGMGLSSGIQ
+401 SGGMGLSSGIQ

-421 VSAPVTAMATTS
+421 VSAPVTTMATAPVPS
-433 VSSTPAP
+433 APAP
-440 APAPAVATTSSRF
+440 APAPAAATTSSRF

-478 ETPASVPSSSASDAG
+478 DTPASAPSSSATDTG
-493 SLSMRQY
+493 SLSMRQF
-500 VSESFAGASERE
+500 VSDSFAGASERE

-538 GGPPVPQHAQDY
+538 GGSAVPQHAQDY

-567 GVSLT
+567 GVS
-572 QPHMHAQDLTHSHV
+572 QPHMHPQDVSHSHV
-586 KTTVAPLA
+586 NTTVAPSA
-594 PTNIHQPAPMQGHQT
+594 PPNIHQPAPMPGHQT
-609 TIGLPTPSIPQQQ
+609 TIGLPAAAVHQQQ

-630 NQPPGST
+630 NQSLGST
-637 QGLVGVHQQKI
+637 QGLVGVQQQKL
-648 GYAPLP
+648 GYATLP
-654 QQPAA
+654 QQPPAT
-659 APQAAPVQVRPPE
+659 PQAAPVQVRPPE

-678 GIPQAAASQSLSNQ
+678 GIPQAAASQPLSNQ
-692 GGSANGSC
+692 AGAAPSGPANGAC
-700 QMIGGPQQSQA
+700 QMMGSPQQSQA

-721 SLQATTSTIPSHI
+721 SLQATTSHVGVPSF
-734 GVAGLGQQPQ
+734 AQQPQ

-759 LPTQIQ
+759 LPNQIQ
-765 TPGLGAQ
+765 NPALGTQ
-772 LPNTVHQSQVS
+772 LPTTVHQSQVS
-783 APSVPPT
+783 APSVPPS
-790 NPQSDPQAQ
+790 NPQSDPQ
-799 PQAHNTGNSGRMPA
+799 PQAQNTGNSGRMPS
-813 QVVPHSQPS
+813 QIVPQ
-822 SASLSQEHSSAQ
+822 SLPQDHSSAQ

-875 KLSGGEAGSGSI
+875 KLSGGESGSGSS

-894 EGNTTTAS
+894 EGNVATAS

-907 AGLKSVD
+907 AGLKTVD

-1000 TAATPGPPN
+1000 TAATPGPPSS
-1009 TATLTQPASHSS
+1009 ATLAQPTSHSS
-1021 GPSA
+1021 GPLA

>member
-1 MKETNYPPDSLEM
+1 M

-23 GSVRKMAHP
+23 GSVKKMSHP

-43 SGSGSTLST
+43 SGSGSALST
-52 PANPVVNNSHVSA
+52 PPNAVVNNSHVPA

-77 PPAGSSSPGPH
+77 PPAGSSSPGSH
-88 HPPPHSL
+88 HHPPPPPHSL
-95 NLHSQPQPAQSAGAQ
+95 NLHPQPQPAQSSGAQ

-160 VSLSRANDI
+160 VSLSRANDV
-169 VGGERSSSEETLNN
+169 VGAERSSSEETLNN

-198 SHPHALNQAQ
+198 SHPHTLN
-208 QHGGAMVNGTVHH
+208 MVNGTVHH
-221 HHQHPHHPNHAQV
+221 HHQHPHHPNHAQT
-234 YSLSS
+234 YPMSS
-239 GPGSIHSALTPG
+239 GPGSTTSALTSG
-251 ALSCVTQKMPSN
+251 ALPCVTQKMPSN
-263 MGGPQE
+263 MGE
-269 NVSQTAPPNI
+269 SVSQAAPPSGI
-279 VAQPVGVVALGSVP
+279 AQPVGVVAPGSVP
-293 GMHSSVTGTTVS
+293 GMHSSATGTTVS

-327 RGGISTSA
+327 RGGISN
-335 SSSSGG
+335 SSGG

-347 SSNGGSGGGAVA
+347 SGGGGGVA
-359 AGGSLMNTTK
+359 TGGNL
-369 IGMIQQHQ
+369 IQQHQ
-377 NISSNIT
+377 NINSNIT
-384 MTTTTSAAVAAA
+384 MTTPTTAAA
-396 AAVSA
+396 AAASVSG
-401 SGMGLSSGIQ
+401 GMGLSSGIQ
-411 GRVGSAVLQP
+411 GRIGSAVQQP
-421 VSAPVTAMATTS
+421 VSAPVTTVATAPIP
-433 VSSTPAP
+433 STPAP
-440 APAPAVATTSSRF
+440 APAPAIATTSSRF

-473 EFYDK
+473 DFYDK
-478 ETPASVPSSSASDAG
+478 DAPASASSSSTSEAG
-493 SLSMRQY
+493 SLSMRQF
-500 VSESFAGASERE
+500 VSESFAGGSERE

-522 MSTLSHYT
+522 ISTLSHYT

-538 GGPPVPQHAQDY
+538 GGLPAPQHAQDY
-550 ASPPQGFQGI
+550 ASPPQGFQTV

-567 GVSLT
+567 GVSQT
-572 QPHMHAQDLTHSHV
+572 QPHMHPQDFTHSHV
-586 KTTVAPLA
+586 KTTAAPST
-594 PTNIHQPAPMQGHQT
+594 PTNVQQPAPMPGHQT
-609 TIGLPTPSIPQQQ
+609 TIGLSASAVSQQQ

-637 QGLVGVHQQKI
+637 QGLVGVQQHKI
-648 GYAPLP
+648 GYATLP
-654 QQPAA
+654 QQPPAN
-659 APQAAPVQVRPPE
+659 PQGPPVQVRPSE
-672 YTQPHQ
+672 YSQQHQ
-678 GIPQAAASQSLSNQ
+678 GIPQSAASQPLMNQ
-692 GGSANGSC
+692 TGSVPSGPVNGAC
-700 QMIGGPQQSQA
+700 QMMGGPQQSQA
-711 LLHTQPQQPS
+711 LLHTQPQQTP
-721 SLQATTSTIPSHI
+721 SLQATTSHV

-744 SHPGHL
+744 SHPAHL

-765 TPGLGAQ
+765 NPSLGTQ
-772 LPNTVHQSQVS
+772 LPTTIHQSQVS
-783 APSVPPT
+783 ASSVPPS

-799 PQAHNTGNSGRMPA
+799 PQAHNVGNSGRMPP
-813 QVVPHSQPS
+813 QGVPHSQPS
-822 SASLSQEHSSAQ
+822 CISLSQDHSTAQ

-869 ALLGLP
+869 ALLGMT
-875 KLSGGEAGSGSI
+875 KLSGGEAGSN

-894 EGNTTTAS
+894 EGSATTAS

-914 GEEDGSSGASVVA
+914 GEEDVSSGASVVA

-994 SPPAPP
+994 SPP
-1000 TAATPGPPN
+1000 TAATPGPPS
-1009 TATLTQPASHSS
+1009 TTTLAQPASHSS

>member
-1 MKETNYPPDSLEM
+1 M

-95 NLHSQPQPAQSAGAQ
+95 NLHPQPQPAQSVGAQ

-160 VSLSRANDI
+160 ASLSRANDI
-169 VGGERSSSEETLNN
+169 IGGERSSSEETLNN

-198 SHPHALNQAQ
+198 SHPHALSQAQ

-221 HHQHPHHPNHAQV
+221 HHQHSHHPNHAQV

-239 GPGSIHSALTPG
+239 GPGSIQSALTSGVLP
-251 ALSCVTQKMPSN
+251 CVTQKMPSN

-269 NVSQTAPPNI
+269 NVPQNSPLNI
-279 VAQPVGVVALGSVP
+279 VAQPVGVGASGSVP

-305 IVNPQTSSVSNVN
+305 IANPQTSSVSNVN

-341 FPLNVI
+341 FPLNAI
-347 SSNGGSGGGAVA
+347 SSSGGGGVGAVA
-359 AGGSLMNTTK
+359 PGGSLMTASK
-369 IGMIQQHQ
+369 INMIQQHQ

-384 MTTTTSAAVAAA
+384 MTTTTTAVATAAV
-396 AAVSA
+396 VSA
-401 SGMGLSSGIQ
+401 SGVMGLSGGIQ

-421 VSAPVTAMATTS
+421 ASAPVTAMATSS

-440 APAPAVATTSSRF
+440 APAPAVATSSRF

-478 ETPASVPSSSASDAG
+478 ETPGSVPSSTASDAG

-500 VSESFAGASERE
+500 VPESFAGASERE

-530 ESVCSGEA
+530 ENVCSGEA
-538 GGPPVPQHAQDY
+538 GGPPVPQHGQDY

-572 QPHMHAQDLTHSHV
+572 QPHMHPQDITHSHV
-586 KTTVAPLA
+586 KTTVAPSP
-594 PTNIHQPAPMQGHQT
+594 PTNIHQPAPIQGHQT
-609 TIGLPTPSIPQQQ
+609 TIGLPTSSVPQQQ

-637 QGLVGVHQQKI
+637 QSLVGVQQQKM
-648 GYAPLP
+648 GYASLP
-654 QQPAA
+654 QHSTPT
-659 APQAAPVQVRPPE
+659 PQTAPVQVRPPE
-672 YTQPHQ
+672 YSQPHQ
-678 GIPQAAASQSLSNQ
+678 GIPQAAASQSMSNQ
-692 GGSANGSC
+692 GGSAPSGPANGSC
-700 QMIGGPQQSQA
+700 QMIGGPQQTQA
-711 LLHTQPQQPS
+711 LLHSQPQQPS
-721 SLQATTSTIPSHI
+721 ALQATTSTMPSHV
-734 GVAGLGQQPQ
+734 GVAGLGQPQQ

-750 DCQQQKPQS
+750 DCQQQKLQS
-759 LPTQIQ
+759 LSTQIPNQ
-765 TPGLGAQ
+765 GLGTQ
-772 LPNTVHQSQVS
+772 LPTTVHQSQVS
-783 APSVPPT
+783 ASIVPPT
-790 NPQSDPQAQ
+790 NRQSDPQAQ
-799 PQAHNTGNSGRMPA
+799 PQSHNTGNSGRMPS

-822 SASLSQEHSSAQ
+822 SANLSQDHNSAQ
-834 ALAHAAQASALYAS
+834 ALTHAAQASALYAS
-848 LPTFTTTQLQD
+848 LPNFTTTQLQD
-859 AQRLLLQHQS
+859 AHRLLLQHQS

-875 KLSGGEAGSGSI
+875 KLSGGEAGSGSG

-894 EGNTTTAS
+894 EGNTTATS

-914 GEEDGSSGASVVA
+914 GEEDG
-927 IDNKIEQAMDL
+927 
-938 VKSHLMYAVREE
+938 
-950 VEVLK
+950 
-955 EQIKELIERNSQLE
+955 
-969 QENTLLKT
+969 
-977 LASPEQMA
+977 
-985 QFQAQVQTG
+985 
-994 SPPAPP
+994 
-1000 TAATPGPPN
+1000 
-1009 TATLTQPASHSS
+1009 
-1021 GPSA
+1021 

>member
-1 MKETNYPPDSLEM
+1 M

-43 SGSGSTLST
+43 SGSGSALST
-52 PANPVVNNSHVSA
+52 PANPVVNNSHVPA

-88 HPPPHSL
+88 HIPPHSL
-95 NLHSQPQPAQSAGAQ
+95 NLHSQPQPTQTAGAQ
-110 MKKKSGF
+110 IKKKSGF

-131 NNSIAEDT
+131 NNSITEDT

-160 VSLSRANDI
+160 VSLSRANDV
-169 VGGERSSSEETLNN
+169 VGAERSSSEETLNN

-198 SHPHALNQAQ
+198 SHLHALNQAQ
-208 QHGGAMVNGTVHH
+208 HHGGTMVNGTV
-221 HHQHPHHPNHAQV
+221 HHQHPHHPNHTQV
-234 YSLSS
+234 YPLSS
-239 GPGSIHSALTPG
+239 GPGSMSSALISG
-251 ALSCVTQKMPSN
+251 ALPCVTQKMPSN
-263 MGGPQE
+263 VGVPQE
-269 NVSQTAPPNI
+269 NVSQAAPPSI
-279 VAQPVGVVALGSVP
+279 AAPPVGVVAPGSVT
-293 GMHSSVTGTTVS
+293 GMHSSATSTTVS

-327 RGGISTSA
+327 RGGISTGGA
-335 SSSSGG
+335 SSNSGG

-347 SSNGGSGGGAVA
+347 SSSGGSGGGGA
-359 AGGSLMNTTK
+359 APATGGINLITTTNV
-369 IGMIQQHQ
+369 GMSQKHHSI
-377 NISSNIT
+377 NSNIT
-384 MTTTTSAAVAAA
+384 MTTTAAPPAAA

-401 SGMGLSSGIQ
+401 PGGVGLSSGIQ
-411 GRVGSAVLQP
+411 GRVGSAVLQN
-421 VSAPVTAMATTS
+421 VSAPVTAVA
-433 VSSTPAP
+433 VAPVPSTPAQPTP
-440 APAPAVATTSSRF
+440 APTPAVATTSSRF

-478 ETPASVPSSSASDAG
+478 DTPASAPSSSASDAG
-493 SLSMRQY
+493 SVSMRQFA
-500 VSESFAGASERE
+500 SESFAGPSERE

-530 ESVCSGEA
+530 ESVCSGET
-538 GGPPVPQHAQDY
+538 GGPSVLQHAQDY
-550 ASPPQGFQGI
+550 ASPPQGFQGV
-560 LPSGLSM
+560 LPSGLNM
-567 GVSLT
+567 GVSQT
-572 QPHMHAQDLTHSHV
+572 QPHVHPQDISHSHV
-586 KTTVAPLA
+586 KTSVAPSA
-594 PTNIHQPAPMQGHQT
+594 PINIHQPGSVSGLQT
-609 TIGLPTPSIPQQQ
+609 TMGLPTSAVHQQQQ

-630 NQPPGST
+630 NQPAVST
-637 QGLVGVHQQKI
+637 QGLVGVQQQKMA
-648 GYAPLP
+648 YPTLS
-654 QQPAA
+654 QQPSAT
-659 APQAAPVQVRPPE
+659 PQAAPVQARAPE
-672 YTQPHQ
+672 YGQPHQ
-678 GIPQAAASQSLSNQ
+678 GIPQAAASQPLSNQ
-692 GGSANGSC
+692 AGPAPPGAANGAAC
-700 QMIGGPQQSQA
+700 QMMGALQQTLLHSQSQQA
-711 LLHTQPQQPS
+711 S
-721 SLQATTSTIPSHI
+721 SLQTQSHLG
-734 GVAGLGQQPQ
+734 GVPGLGQQPQ
-744 SHPGHL
+744 SHPSHL

-759 LPTQIQ
+759 LPTQIPN
-765 TPGLGAQ
+765 PGLSTQ
-772 LPNTVHQSQVS
+772 LPTTVHQSQVS
-783 APSVPPT
+783 APSVPPP
-790 NPQSDPQAQ
+790 NPQSDPQGQAQ
-799 PQAHNTGNSGRMPA
+799 LHNNTGNSGRMP
-813 QVVPHSQPS
+813 QQGVPQSQPS
-822 SASLSQEHSSAQ
+822 GVSLSQDLSSAQ

-875 KLSGGEAGSGSI
+875 KLSAGGEAGSGTS
-887 TGQGQEA
+887 TGQGQDA
-894 EGNTTTAS
+894 EGSTTSAAS
-902 ALTAS
+902 ALSAS
-907 AGLKSVD
+907 TGLKTVD
-914 GEEDGSSGASVVA
+914 GEEDSSSGASVVA

-994 SPPAPP
+994 SPPAPSS
-1000 TAATPGPPN
+1000 AATPGPPSS
-1009 TATLTQPASHSS
+1009 ATLAQPTSHSS